1 MRWTLGLL
9 LLGAVGCAG
18 QTRMVACPDNGCP
31 ETYAASSSPQGLPA
45 PRAKKREPVMES
57 TLPPE
62 PPLAPEPDTTPP
74 PPEPPVPSP

>member
-18 QTRMVACPDNGCP
+18 QTKMVACPDNGCP
-31 ETYAASSSPQGLPA
+31 ESYAASSSPQGLPA
-45 PRAKKREPVMES
+45 PRAKQPGPVIS

-62 PPLAPEPDTTPP
+62 PPLAPEPDTAPP